1 MLPNRGDF
9 GTILG
14 TTIAGPGPNGGILP
28 PAGNVNG
35 IDTIRDSL
43 NSVRL
48 KLYIQAQESVGRNK
62 VYIYSTT
69 AFSSRGYFRLIIK
82 VSIG

>member
-1 MLPNRGDF
+1 MLSMLPNHGDF

-14 TTIAGPGPNGGILP
+14 TTMAGPGPNGGTLP

-43 NSVRL
+43 NSVRV
-48 KLYIQAQESVGRNK
+48 KLDLQAQ
-62 VYIYSTT
+62 
-69 AFSSRGYFRLIIK
+69 
-82 VSIG
+82 